1 MALSVVMPALEMAQE
16 TGKLVS
22 WMKKEGE
29 QVRKGEMLLEVET
42 DKAVVEIEAA
52 GDGLLSGITA
62 KVGDVVPVGQTI
74 AWLLQPGEALPT
86 TSDAPTVTGRRTDA
100 APVAAAASSEV
111 VASRGGGARVSPKA
125 RRLAQ
130 DHGVDLATVRGSGP
144 GGEILADDILAAAE
158 KVRLK
163 PDTTTGETAAEK
175 VRLKPDTTTGET
187 AAEKVRLKPDTTTGE
202 TAAEKVQLK
211 LDTATGGTTT
221 EDTATANVASNSD
234 VVSGFSRT
242 STPGAEGLS
251 SIARL
256 MAERT
261 TQSWTSVPHFFLTR
275 DVDATALNAAR
286 AALLPTVE
294 TSHGVRIT
302 HTDLLVAAVGRA
314 LRKHPRINA
323 SWNSDRIVPH
333 PDVHVAIAMSV
344 DQGVVTAVVR
354 GADTASVGDIA
365 VRRRELTERAR
376 AGRLQPA
383 DISGATFT
391 ISNLGM
397 FDVDAF
403 SAIIVPPQAA
413 ILAVGAIT
421 DRVVAIGGQATV
433 RPMLTLTL
441 SSDHRVI
448 DGAGAAQFLKDL
460 VTAINNAQAL

>member
-74 AWLLQPGEALPT
+74 AWLLQPGESLPT
-86 TSDAPTVTGRRTDA
+86 TSDVPTVTGRRTDA
-100 APVAAAASSEV
+100 APVAAAPSSEV

-130 DHGVDLATVRGSGP
+130 DHGVDLSTVRGSGP

-158 KVRLK
+158 KVPIPRRAEALASADTRTLK
-163 PDTTTGETAAEK
+163 RALYDETGVPPAEA
-175 VRLKPDTTTGET
+175 LG
-187 AAEKVRLKPDTTTGE
+187 
-202 TAAEKVQLK
+202 
-211 LDTATGGTTT
+211 
-221 EDTATANVASNSD
+221 
-234 VVSGFSRT
+234 
-242 STPGAEGLS
+242 

-314 LRKHPRINA
+314 LRKHPRMNA
-323 SWNSDRIVPH
+323 SWNSDRIVLH

-421 DRVVAIGGQATV
+421 DRVVAIGGQAAV

-448 DGAGAAQFLKDL
+448 DGAGAAQFLKNL
-460 VTAINNAQAL
+460 VTAINNVQAL